1 LYALQNIVRMI
12 RVQEYE
18 MGGTLNKHR
27 RERRTLKILVGKP
40 EERKPLGENLGA
52 HGKITLEC
60 ILGKLGGSLWTRCI
74 YHTIGS
80 TGGLL

>member
-1 LYALQNIVRMI
+1 MI

-40 EERKPLGENLGA
+40 EERKPLGRPR
-52 HGKITLEC
+52 H
-60 ILGKLGGSLWTRCI
+60 RCEDNIRI
-74 YHTIGS
+74 YLREIG
-80 TGGLL
+80 